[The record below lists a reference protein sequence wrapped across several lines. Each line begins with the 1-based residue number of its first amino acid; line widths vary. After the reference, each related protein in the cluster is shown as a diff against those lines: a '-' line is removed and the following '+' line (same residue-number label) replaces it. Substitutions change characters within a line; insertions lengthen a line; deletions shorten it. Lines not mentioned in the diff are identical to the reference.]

1 MTATAP
7 LFAGL
12 AGICAA
18 LLQFAGALKTTPVLA
33 ALPFDLSLLSAL
45 ALCGLLPLLLAGGG
59 WRFGRALALPLL
71 GAAGLWV
78 WWVVAASWSVN
89 ANAASGKLVPIVLV
103 GPVMLVAGLLVGA
116 DTAGRRALSRAVIG
130 VGVFTAA
137 AVAWGVANDAV
148 VLGGQVGA
156 DPARTRVQYQLAG
169 LAVATAA
176 GLVATAMVAARGPL
190 PLLLHGLLLL
200 GLVAAVFIPGGRAAF
215 LAMAG
220 VLLLLP
226 ATLLWLRGRPGRA
239 ALWLAAILLG
249 AGGGLAVVMAD
260 PGRADGIRTIE
271 RLVGDPADG
280 PEERVA
286 LWRAALRM
294 VDGIGIGPGGFP
306 QAAGFG
312 ADPGMHPHNHAL
324 EALTEGGLPGLV
336 LWLMAFG
343 GAGLVALSRLRAV
356 APERFIAI
364 AALVLP
370 VGFTVMVSTDLTNR
384 MAWFALGLALSLAVE
399 RRHV

>member
-1 MTATAP
+1 MIATAP
-7 LFAGL
+7 LFAAL
-12 AGICAA
+12 AGIAAA

-33 ALPFDLSLLSAL
+33 KLPFDLTLVSAL

-71 GAAGLWV
+71 GAAGLWL

-89 ANAASGKLVPIVLV
+89 GNAALGKVAPIVLV
-103 GPVMLVAGLLVGA
+103 GPVMLLAGLLVGA
-116 DTAGRRALSRAVIG
+116 DGAGRRALVRAVVC
-130 VGVFTAA
+130 VGAFTAV

-148 VLGGQVGA
+148 VLGGQIGA

-176 GLVATAMVAARGPL
+176 GLVASSTVVARGVMSR
-190 PLLLHGLLLL
+190 LLHGLLLL
-200 GLVAAVFIPGGRAAF
+200 ALVAAVFIPGGRAAF

-220 VLLLLP
+220 VVVVMP
-226 ATLLWLRGRPGRA
+226 ALLLWLRGCRA
-239 ALWLAAILLG
+239 RALSWLG
-249 AGGGLAVVMAD
+249 AVLLCGLAGLAWVMAD
-260 PGRADGIRTIE
+260 PERADGIRTIE
-271 RLVGDPADG
+271 RILGDPADG

-286 LWRAALRM
+286 MWRAALRM
-294 VDGIGIGPGGFP
+294 VDGMGIGPGGFP

-336 LWLMAFG
+336 LWLLAFG
-343 GAGLVALSRLRAV
+343 GAGLVALARLPCV
-356 APERFIAI
+356 APERAVAI
-364 AALVLP
+364 GTMVLP
-370 VGFTVMVSTDLTNR
+370 VAVTVMVSTDLSNR